1 MDLGLKN
8 KKAVVTGASRGLGY
22 AVACGLA
29 SEGVELVINS
39 RDEQSLNKSKKEIK
53 SQAPVQVHT
62 VAGDVSSADFC
73 NRLIQESA
81 QLMGG
86 IDLLVTNSGGPKTGK
101 FETKSDEDW
110 MEAINLCFLSHIR
123 LIRAALPYL
132 RLSKSPSVL
141 TITSISAKQPI
152 PDLIFSNTLRAGLLG
167 LTKTLSQELG
177 SDGIR
182 VNSILPGW
190 TKTDRALSLL
200 KDRSVKNNTS
210 PEVEMQKQAEATS
223 FKRLATP
230 DEFANVAVFLLSPAA
245 SYLTGVML
253 PVDGGSYKGLL

>member
-22 AVACGLA
+22 AVSCGLA
-29 SEGVELVINS
+29 YEGVDLTINS
-39 RDEQSLNKSKKEIK
+39 RDEQSLNKSMKEI
-53 SQAPVQVHT
+53 QAQTPIQVHA

-110 MEAINLCFLSHIR
+110 MEAINLCFFSHIR

-167 LTKTLSQELG
+167 LTKTLSQEIG
-177 SDGIR
+177 SGGIR
-182 VNSILPGW
+182 FNSILPGW

-210 PEVEMQKQAEATS
+210 QEVEMQKQAEATS

-230 DEFANVAVFLLSPAA
+230 EEFANVAVFLLSPAA

>member
-8 KKAVVTGASRGLGY
+8 KKGVVTGASRGLGY

-29 SEGVELVINS
+29 NEGVDLTINS
-39 RDEQSLNKSKKEIK
+39 RDEQSLHKSMKEIQA
-53 SQAPVQVHT
+53 QAPGQVHA

-123 LIRAALPYL
+123 LIRAAIPYL

-141 TITSISAKQPI
+141 TITSVSAKQPI

-177 SDGIR
+177 GDGIR

-210 PEVEMQKQAEATS
+210 QEVEMQKQAEATS

-230 DEFANVAVFLLSPAA
+230 DEFANVAVFILSPAA
-245 SYLTGVML
+245 SYLTGVMI